1 MPAHMTAYRIF
12 IASPGGLE
20 DEREDFR
27 EVLQAYNEQD
37 AIERGVIFIPVGWEI
52 TPGGVGRPQKLIND
66 DVRRCDYFLMLL
78 WDRWGSPPQ
87 AGAGGEYSSGS
98 HEEYGVASECFG
110 VGTMREIVVLFKD
123 VDPGKLNDPG
133 KELTNV
139 LDFRK
144 KLEQEKT
151 LLFETFDDA
160 GAFREKLRRHLAR
173 WVRDHE
179 EGGEL
184 GAAGVEPPAAPAP
197 PAQPQAPSTEIPIE
211 SATEAEQS
219 ESADVRTAEKLAAQ
233 GQLTAAEQKWAE
245 VLPEADLDTL
255 NRYGG
260 FQIEKGALT
269 TAEEAFLRMC
279 QLARERKSVQWL
291 IAGLTNL
298 AGVYQAQGKLES
310 AEGSYKE
317 ALQLREQSLGPDHPE
332 VAQSLNALAELYKAM
347 RRFDEA
353 EPLYVRA
360 LKIQG
365 LTVGQ

>member
-1 MPAHMTAYRIF
+1 MPDHMTAYRVF
-12 IASPGGLE
+12 IASPGGLD
-20 DEREDFR
+20 DERQDFK

-37 AIERGVIFIPVGWEI
+37 AIERGVIFVPVGWEI

-87 AGAGGEYSSGS
+87 AGAAGPYTSGS
-98 HEEYGVASECFG
+98 HEEYGVARECYG
-110 VGTMREIVVLFKD
+110 AKTMREIVVLFKD
-123 VDPGKLNDPG
+123 VNPDKLSDPG
-133 KELTNV
+133 KELSNV
-139 LDFRK
+139 LEFRK
-144 KLEQEKT
+144 RLEQEKE
-151 LLFETFDDA
+151 LLFETFDDP

-179 EGGEL
+179 EELLGEGGGE
-184 GAAGVEPPAAPAP
+184 PPPGPAPAGHVH
-197 PAQPQAPSTEIPIE
+197 ASSTEIPVE

-219 ESADVRTAEKLAAQ
+219 ESADVRTAEGLAAQ
-233 GQLTAAEQKWAE
+233 GLVTEAEQKWAE
-245 VLPEADLDTL
+245 VLPEADLDSL
-255 NRYGG
+255 NRYGA
-260 FQIEKGALT
+260 FLIEKGALAS
-269 TAEEAFLRMC
+269 AEEIFLRMC
-279 QLARERKSVQWL
+279 QLARDRKSDQWL

-298 AGVYQAQGKLES
+298 AGVYQAQGKFES

-317 ALQLREQSLGPDHPE
+317 ALELRENVLGPDHPE
-332 VAQSLNALAELYKAM
+332 VAQSLNALAELYKVT

-353 EPLYVRA
+353 EPLFLRA

>member
-1 MPAHMTAYRIF
+1 MTAYRIF

-20 DEREDFR
+20 DEREDFK

-87 AGAGGEYSSGS
+87 AGDAGPYTSGS
-98 HEEYGVASECFG
+98 HEEYGVASECYG
-110 VGTMREIVVLFKD
+110 DGSMREIVVLFKD
-123 VDPGKLNDPG
+123 VDPGKLSDPG

-139 LDFRK
+139 LEFRK
-144 KLEQEKT
+144 RLEQEKS
-151 LLFETFDDA
+151 LLFETFDDP

-179 EGGEL
+179 EGGPDPEARPR
-184 GAAGVEPPAAPAP
+184 GS
-197 PAQPQAPSTEIPIE
+197 STEIPVE
-211 SATEAEQS
+211 SATEADQS
-219 ESADVRTAEKLAAQ
+219 ESADVRNAEQLAAQ
-233 GQLTAAEQKWAE
+233 GQLTEAEQKWAE

-255 NRYGG
+255 NRYGA
-260 FQIEKGALT
+260 FQIERGALAS
-269 TAEEAFLRMC
+269 AEEAFLRMC
-279 QLARERKSVQWL
+279 QLARERKSDQWL

-310 AEGSYKE
+310 AETNYKE
-317 ALQLREQSLGPDHPE
+317 ALQLREKTLGPDHPE
-332 VAQSLNALAELYKAM
+332 VAQSLNALAEVYKAM

-353 EPLYVRA
+353 EPLYLRA
-360 LKIQG
+360 LQIQG
-365 LTVGQ
+365 LDVGQ